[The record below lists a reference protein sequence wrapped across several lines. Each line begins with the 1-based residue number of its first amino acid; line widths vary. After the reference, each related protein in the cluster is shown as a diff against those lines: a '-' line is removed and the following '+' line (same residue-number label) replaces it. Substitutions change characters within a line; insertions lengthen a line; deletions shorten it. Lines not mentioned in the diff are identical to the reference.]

1 MAEQSREK
9 FRFGMGV
16 DTDDAVLPSLEE
28 PPDGRKRISIGIYI
42 ILVILIMAMI
52 AAYFDLYRRLDRS
65 QSIGSNQVENLGN
78 QISSLSVKHSTL
90 ETQLTKKIS
99 DDTQVIKEM
108 EDRFNKVQEAVQTVQ
123 QQLAAKTNKS
133 DLDATFANIKKE
145 IEGVASEA
153 RETLKKLNILDTN
166 LKTFGS
172 DLITVKEN
180 LSGEIDE
187 MILLLDRSSK
197 NLIELESRTNDLA
210 ATKIDKPA
218 VDKLI
223 KKHLDGQQPIS
234 NQISSTLS
242 DQRTRI
248 DVLNQ
253 QWADLKKNAAIYET
267 EILKIKRQL
276 KQLEASVLDRTSKIS
291 PSTPTQSDK
300 TGDLLQQTLK
310 E

>member
-1 MAEQSREK
+1 MAEQPRDK
-9 FRFGMGV
+9 FRFGMGQ
-16 DTDDAVLPSLEE
+16 DTDDAVLPPLEQ
-28 PPDGRKRISIGIYI
+28 PPEGRKRISIGFYI
-42 ILVILIMAMI
+42 ILAILIMAMI

-78 QISSLSVKHSTL
+78 QLSTLSVEHSAL

-108 EDRFNKVQEAVQTVQ
+108 EDRFNKIQEAVKTVQ

-133 DLDATFANIKKE
+133 DLNATFANIKKE
-145 IEGVASEA
+145 IERVASEA
-153 RETLKKLNILDTN
+153 RETLKKLNALDTD

-172 DLITVKEN
+172 DLTAVKEN
-180 LSGEIDE
+180 LSGEIGE
-187 MILLLDRSSK
+187 ITLQLDRSSK
-197 NLIELESRTNDLA
+197 NLIELQSRTNNLA

-218 VDKLI
+218 ADKLI
-223 KKHLDGQQPIS
+223 KKHMDVQQPIS

-242 DQRTRI
+242 DQRARI
-248 DVLNQ
+248 DVLKQ
-253 QWADLKKNAAIYET
+253 QMADLKKNATIYET

-276 KQLEASVLDRTSKIS
+276 KLLESGALNRTSKIP
-291 PSTPTQSDK
+291 PSAQTPSDK
-300 TGDLLQQTLK
+300 TGDLLQQTLN